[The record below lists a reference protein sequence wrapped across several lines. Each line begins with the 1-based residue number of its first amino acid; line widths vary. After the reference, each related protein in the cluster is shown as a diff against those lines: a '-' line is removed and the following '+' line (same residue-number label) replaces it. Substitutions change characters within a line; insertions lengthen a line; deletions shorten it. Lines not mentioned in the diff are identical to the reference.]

1 MPTENCASRKK
12 TTAKQDIDRALAF
25 TQPRISYGT
34 DVVLYFYAF
43 DDHSM
48 AMKRK
53 RVKLNHLGTRKSIRK
68 REKQIVSRFTEM
80 LSLGWNP
87 FCCPD
92 TDAILTRPKPAG
104 KPVVLRSAEGCIDE
118 YLTFIE
124 REAQRKV
131 LSDATFKTYRSYS
144 RSLLSYLHSVQIVN
158 LQDVTLQVLNDFL
171 ASLLDRNVTVK
182 YYNSTLGFLKTVFTW
197 FVEHGKLESSPADG
211 LKKETTARVTAKR
224 ENLSADELATL
235 FEKLRKAKR
244 LEFLLA
250 CYMEYYCYI
259 RPNELYQLKVGDL
272 NFAEQSVFVS
282 AAISKTKRDAK
293 VTLPAVVI
301 ELMVELGIHK
311 HRSNEYIFGDRLK
324 CSDKMGTQKQF
335 GRYWDRHVACDGG
348 LMPEL
353 QKRNVCFYSL
363 KSTGITDMLERGVAS
378 LTVRDQ
384 ARHSNL
390 STTEIYAKK
399 SKLTV
404 SEELKGYI

>member
-1 MPTENCASRKK
+1 M
-12 TTAKQDIDRALAF
+12 
-25 TQPRISYGT
+25 
-34 DVVLYFYAF
+34 
-43 DDHSM
+43 
-48 AMKRK
+48 
-53 RVKLNHLGTRKSIRK
+53 
-68 REKQIVSRFTEM
+68 
-80 LSLGWNP
+80 
-87 FCCPD
+87 
-92 TDAILTRPKPAG
+92 LTRPKPAA

-131 LSDATFKTYRSYS
+131 LSDATYKTYSSYS
-144 RSLLSYLHSVQIVN
+144 RSLLSYLQSVQIVN
-158 LQDVTLQVLNDFL
+158 LHDVTLQVLNDFL
-171 ASLLDRNVTVK
+171 TSLLDRNVTVK
-182 YYNSTLGFLKTVFTW
+182 YYNSTLGFLKTLFTW
-197 FVEHGKLESSPADG
+197 FVDHGKLETSPADG
-211 LKKETTARVTAKR
+211 LKKESSARVTAKR
-224 ENLSADELATL
+224 ENLTTDELSTL

-282 AAISKTKRDAK
+282 EAISKTKRDAK

-301 ELMVELGIHK
+301 ELMVELGIHN
-311 HRSNEYIFGDRLK
+311 HRSNEFIFGDRLK
-324 CSDKMGTQKQF
+324 CCDKKGTQKQF

-363 KSTGITDMLERGVAS
+363 KSTGITDMLERGIAS
-378 LTVRDQ
+378 ITVRDQ

-404 SEELKGYI
+404 SEELKEYI